1 MKRVL
6 TFDFGAS
13 SGRAIIATYDNGK
26 LDLQEVHR
34 FSNDAVMVNGY
45 LYWDILRLYHEVKQ
59 GIIAQPFTQQRVQP
73 WMLPAIREPQP

>member
-26 LDLQEVHR
+26 LDLKEVHR

-45 LYWDILRLYHEVKQ
+45 LYWDVLRLYH
-59 GIIAQPFTQQRVQP
+59 I
-73 WMLPAIREPQP
+73 